1 MADLVCAIAFFPIM
15 LPNEL
20 GWSLGFVHQI
30 EGLQMKKWGLLIALL
45 LNTACLAEV
54 ISVPQSKTGFFI
66 TSDPTQTLYWQ
77 GVSAKA
83 LIVFIPGGDGNLGLK
98 PTDTDRKYSFFQT
111 LKSLTN
117 PALTSGQYDVVLI
130 DFPVP
135 LAPPARGTED
145 HITRIQSVIDFYHD
159 KTGLPI
165 WLMGHSNG
173 GLSLTHFIQFLQKN
187 QKSDAI
193 AGVVASGIR
202 SESYFKAPIDFPMLF
217 IHHASDACSATPGS
231 QSYAT
236 YERVKEFTKGA
247 IQYTLIK
254 GGEAEARD
262 PCRSGYH
269 MYFNAGTEPS
279 LVIDEFIKKSL
290 K

>member
-1 MADLVCAIAFFPIM
+1 MT
-15 LPNEL
+15 
-20 GWSLGFVHQI
+20 LGFILRI
-30 EGLQMKKWGLLIALL
+30 EGLQMKKIGVFLIALL
-45 LNTACLAEV
+45 WSTACLAEV
-54 ISVPQSKTGFFI
+54 ISVPQNKTGFFI

-77 GVSAKA
+77 GVNAKA

-117 PALTSGQYDVVLI
+117 PAMTSGQYDVVLI

-135 LAPPARGTED
+135 LAPTARGTED
-145 HITRIQSVIDFYHD
+145 HITRIQSVIDFYHA
-159 KTGLPI
+159 KSGLPI

-173 GLSLTHFIQFLQKN
+173 GLSLTNFIQFLQKN
-187 QKSDAI
+187 QQSDAI
-193 AGVVASGIR
+193 AGVIASGIR
-202 SESYFKAPIDFPMLF
+202 SESYFKAPIEFPMLF

-231 QSYAT
+231 QSHAT
-236 YERVKEFTKGA
+236 FERVKEFTKGA

-254 GGEAEARD
+254 GGESEARD

-279 LVIDEFIKKSL
+279 LVIDEFIKKSF